1 MTTISRLYDNGNLEI
16 KGIKITQWDTYDDT
30 VNLDDTYQLDDAYML
45 DDTVEASTFFNY
57 LFNITSTL
65 GLVDMI
71 GIDDRGYL
79 FTAGVNENAL
89 ITNPIQFNSDNTIS
103 IKGTLTESVVF

>member
-45 DDTVEASTFFNY
+45 DVIAQ
-57 LFNITSTL
+57 
-65 GLVDMI
+65 
-71 GIDDRGYL
+71 R
-79 FTAGVNENAL
+79 
-89 ITNPIQFNSDNTIS
+89 
-103 IKGTLTESVVF
+103 